1 MKSRINERGHT
12 MLEIIS
18 ILGFLGAFSAGIVH
32 VISTMYDKYKVSRV
46 SQQIEEI
53 RKSISN
59 RYMAAGSFVGLTIS
73 GLIQDGAV
81 PADMVAGDNE
91 LRHAF
96 MGDVSVRGYFNR
108 YTVTFSNLPL
118 EACVELAMIDWTM
131 GDSSDLINLKINGH
145 TYRWPAA
152 PGAGARLLPLQLIDV
167 SNECVGDDNEI
178 IWNFQ

>member
-1 MKSRINERGHT
+1 MKSRINERGQT
-12 MLEIIS
+12 MIEVIM

-32 VISTMYDKYKVSRV
+32 LVSRMYDKYRVSRIN
-46 SQQIEEI
+46 QQIEEVK
-53 RKSISN
+53 KSISN
-59 RYMAAGSFVGLTIS
+59 RYMAAGSFVGLTPS
-73 GLIQDGAV
+73 GLIKDGAV

-96 MGDVSVRGYFNR
+96 MGNVSLHGYFNR

-152 PGAGARLLPLQLIDV
+152 PGAGARLLPLQMSDV
-167 SNECVGDDNEI
+167 STECTGDDNEI
-178 IWNFQ
+178 MWNFQ